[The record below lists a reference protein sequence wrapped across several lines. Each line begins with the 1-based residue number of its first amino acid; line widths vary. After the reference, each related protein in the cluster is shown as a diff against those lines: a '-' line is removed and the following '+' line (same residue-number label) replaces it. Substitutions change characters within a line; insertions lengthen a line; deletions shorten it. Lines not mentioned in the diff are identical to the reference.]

1 MKIEAHHAN
10 DATRIVD
17 TLYSPAT
24 AVADESPRRT
34 RISLLTVLLVAG
46 VFAGYSLLH
55 VPVPGVNEP
64 HYLCK
69 ARATWDSDW
78 CANDFFLKSKS
89 AHSVF
94 FDSVGYFTQ
103 FWSLATV
110 AVAGRILSSIVLAW
124 GWTALAAAF
133 RLNRGATVVAA
144 ALLAGIAL
152 TGNLSGEWILGGFES
167 KVPSWGLGF
176 AGIACWL
183 NSANSVVAANWHRW
197 LKTGLLLGLST
208 AAHPVV
214 GAWFL
219 IAISMSELAL
229 LYEPLQKR
237 IQPGIAGRSW
247 KSVGSQLVLL
257 NGTALIAA
265 LPGLVPALQVVADS
279 SLSDWDR
286 ATANRIQV
294 FMRLSHHLDPS
305 RFPPSAW
312 IHSIVLLIVI
322 GYCSW
327 RLCKDDQQLV
337 LRRHLL
343 LLCSAIVIAATGIAI
358 GAHNGPVLHLP
369 QWSWRAFLLKFYPF
383 RLVDTLLPVT
393 VAFTVAILVTRSLAK
408 YPDRLSP
415 VLRRLAGAGLI
426 ATVLAASYG
435 LRQDSPSGYPK
446 EHYSEWKNACAWIR
460 DNTPQDSLFVT
471 PREAVAFKWYA
482 ERAEFVAYKD
492 CPQDGAGILEWRQR
506 LRDLGWMRPIQLQR
520 SLKPSDLT
528 WMHGHMQ
535 MTHLIT
541 RDHVVAGQDP
551 IYENSV
557 WRIYDLP

>member
-1 MKIEAHHAN
+1 MF
-10 DATRIVD
+10 
-17 TLYSPAT
+17 YSPAT
-24 AVADESPRRT
+24 AVADESPRTT
-34 RISLLTVLLVAG
+34 RINLLTVLLVAG

-78 CANDFFLKSKS
+78 CANDFFLKSES

-94 FDSVGYFTQ
+94 FYAVGYFTQ
-103 FWSLATV
+103 FWSLTTV
-110 AVAGRILSSIVLAW
+110 AIVGRILSSIVLGW

-133 RLNRGATVVAA
+133 RLSRVATVVAA

-167 KVPSWGLGF
+167 KVPAWGLGF
-176 AGIACWL
+176 AGMACWL
-183 NSANSVVAANWHRW
+183 NLANCAFATIWHRL

-208 AAHPVV
+208 AVHPVV

-219 IAISMSELAL
+219 IAISLSELAL
-229 LYEPLQKR
+229 LYEPIQKQ
-237 IQPGIAGRSW
+237 IEPGIAGRSW
-247 KSVGSQLVLL
+247 KSVGSRLVLL
-257 NGTALIAA
+257 NSTALIAA
-265 LPGLVPALQVVADS
+265 LPGIIPALQVVAGS

-312 IHSIVLLIVI
+312 IHSLFLLIVI

-327 RLCKDDQQLV
+327 QICKDGQQLV
-337 LRRHLL
+337 LRCHLL
-343 LLCSAIVIAATGIAI
+343 LLCSAIVIAVTGIAI

-369 QWSWRAFLLKFYPF
+369 HWSWRAFLLKFYPF
-383 RLVDTLLPVT
+383 RLIDTLLPVT
-393 VAFTVAILVTRSLAK
+393 VAFTVTILVTKSLANH
-408 YPDRLSP
+408 PDRLSP
-415 VLRRLAGAGLI
+415 TLRRFAGAVLI

-435 LRQDSPSGYPK
+435 LRQDSPSGYPGK
-446 EHYSEWKNACAWIR
+446 HYSEWNNACAWIR

-492 CPQDGAGILEWRQR
+492 CPQDGAGILKWRQR

-528 WMHGHMQ
+528 WMQGQMQ

-557 WRIYDLP
+557 WRIYDVP